1 MTLEKHLSHLWLS
14 SYFIVIVYFRLFEKK
29 GSLVDDLELL
39 ITLQNSKTTAAAI
52 TEQLSVAETTEVEI
66 DSAREVRYK
75 VVQI

>member
-1 MTLEKHLSHLWLS
+1 LS